1 MNNKSIRN
9 TIRNRVGAAIA
20 GAMLVLAPAA
30 GHADTYPSK
39 PVRLIVPFPPGGS
52 VDYVARTISQKF
64 SENLGQT
71 VVVDNRGGASG
82 TIGTAEAARAAP
94 DGYTLLLVF
103 DSHAV
108 NQSLYDIKYDTF
120 KSFDYVSLIGT
131 MPMAVVTSKKSG
143 LTSLQ
148 ALLSKAKANPGGV
161 TYGSSGVGGSNHL
174 NPVAFGKKA
183 GIDLM
188 HVPYRGGGPMLTALL
203 GGEVDMVI
211 ASLPTVINYEKT
223 GRAHI
228 VAIASKDPAPQL
240 PGIPTVDAVL
250 PGYVAQ
256 SWVGMVAPAQLPKDV
271 FQKIQAALSK
281 TLADTAIRNKMASDG
296 FNIVSSTP
304 EAFEQQVRHEAKR
317 WGGLIRDANIRVE

>member
-1 MNNKSIRN
+1 MYKSILKCS
-9 TIRNRVGAAIA
+9 IAAVA
-20 GAMLVLAPAA
+20 LSLTSMAL
-30 GHADTYPSK
+30 HAESYPTK

-71 VVVDNRGGASG
+71 IVVDNRGGASG
-82 TIGTAEAARAAP
+82 TIGTSEAARAAP

-131 MPMAVVTSKKSG
+131 MPMAVVTSKKSD
-143 LTSLQ
+143 LTSLT
-148 ALLSKAKANPGGV
+148 ALLAKAKSHPGSV

-174 NPVAFGKKA
+174 NPVAFAKSA
-183 GIDLM
+183 GIKLM

-211 ASLPTVINYEKT
+211 GSLPTVVNYGKT
-223 GRAHI
+223 GRANI

-240 PGIPTVDAVL
+240 PGVPTVDSIL
-250 PGYVAQ
+250 PGYNAQ
-256 SWVGMVAPAQLPKDV
+256 SWVGLIAPANLPKDV
-271 FQKIQAALSK
+271 FQKIQTALAK
-281 TLADTAIRNKMASDG
+281 TLADPAVRKKMGTDG
-296 FNIVSSTP
+296 FNIVNSSPT
-304 EAFEQQVRHEAKR
+304 EFEQQVRQEAKR
-317 WGGLIRDANIRVE
+317 WSELIRAEKITVE